1 MKIDYWYKNGRE
13 NPAVYA
19 DCYFYPNEGIYRGN
33 VYDANGNMVGDYTAK
48 DSVEIEKRFP
58 GIFGQTED

>member
-1 MKIDYWYKNGRE
+1 MKIDYWYKDGRK

-19 DCYFYPNEGIYRGN
+19 DCTFYPNEGIYRGN
-33 VYDANGNMVGDYTAK
+33 VYDAEGNVIGDYTSA

-58 GIFGQTED
+58 GIFGE

>member
-1 MKIDYWYKNGRE
+1 MIKIDYWYTDGRK

-19 DCYFYPNEGIYRGN
+19 DCYFYPNDGIYRGN
-33 VYDANGNMVGDYTAK
+33 VFDANGNMIGDYTAT

-58 GIFGQTED
+58 GIFGE